1 MSPATLPRP
10 TSVMRLLVV
19 DGASR
24 TLGVADARALPEL
37 LAPGDLVVVND
48 AATLPASFQARTS
61 AGEPVE
67 IRLAGRVV
75 DGVEPRFV
83 AALLGAGD
91 YRTDT
96 NGRPPPPAVLPGARL
111 EVGDELVAEV
121 TSLSLLSE
129 RLVEVK
135 FSVVQGTD
143 ADVWAAIYRAG
154 RPVQY
159 AHVPDPLALWDVQN
173 VYAFEPWAVE
183 MPSAGRLFRAETF
196 AALDARGIGIARVTH
211 AAGLSSTGDPRID
224 EALPLPERWRVPEET
239 VRLIEATHARGG
251 RVLAVGTSV
260 VRALESAVT
269 NGVLTAGE
277 GITHLK
283 LGPNA
288 RRAVVDGV
296 VTGVH
301 EADTTHYALLGAFAP
316 AKVLE
321 DALVLAEHEHLL
333 GHEFGDACLVWGTP
347 VSVATTKALD
357 LRSAPVSRRDLP
369 SKARGSS
376 HAY

>member
-1 MSPATLPRP
+1 MSPATSPRP
-10 TSVMRLLVV
+10 VSAMRLLVV
-19 DGASR
+19 DGATR
-24 TLGVADARALPEL
+24 TLGLASARALPEL

-48 AATLPASFQARTS
+48 AATLPASFRARTV

-67 IRLAGRVV
+67 IRLAGRLV
-75 DGVEPRFV
+75 DGTEPRFV

-91 YRTDT
+91 HRTDT
-96 NGRPPPPAVLPGARL
+96 NARPLPPPILPGARL
-111 EVGDELVAEV
+111 EVSDELVADV
-121 TSLSLLSE
+121 TSRSPLSE
-129 RLVEVK
+129 RLVEVR
-135 FSVVQGTD
+135 FSVVHGTD

-159 AHVPDPLALWDVQN
+159 AHVPEPLALWDVQN
-173 VYAFEPWAVE
+173 VHAFEPWAVE

-196 AALDARGIGIARVTH
+196 AALQARGIGTARVTH
-211 AAGLSSTGDPRID
+211 AAGLSATGDPRID
-224 EALPLPERWRVPEET
+224 DALPLPERWRVPEET
-239 VRLIEATHARGG
+239 VHLVEATHARGG

-283 LGPNA
+283 LGPSV

-296 VTGVH
+296 LTGVH
-301 EADTTHYALLGAFAP
+301 EADTTHYALLGSFAP

-347 VSVATTKALD
+347 VSAATRKALD
-357 LRSAPVSRRDLP
+357 LRPGPTSRRDV
-369 SKARGSS
+369 SAKSRGWS
-376 HAY
+376 HA